1 MKAYVMTTGALF
13 GVATA
18 VHIWR
23 LLTERG
29 VATDPHFLVLTVVG
43 AALAVWAW
51 RVTPRNRAP

>member
-23 LLTERG
+23 LLTERS
-29 VATDPHFLVLTVVG
+29 VATDPHFLVLTLG
-43 AALAVWAW
+43 AGALTVWAW
-51 RVTPRNRAP
+51 RVAPRNQAP